1 MALSGED
8 LARISAADR
17 DPQYR
22 TVSRRL
28 RNMYEAAPDEV
39 KQAGHDWYPKVNKAV
54 TSAVSGTSK
63 SVRAGAG
70 VVAAVSPNMDWERD
84 NIAAFDE
91 LSSLKGRQWDVIHES
106 ANQPKIIGANG
117 KPVKPKRTQA
127 AADIL
132 QGMGLS
138 KAPDSNLIKAHRIWH
153 GGEDFENVLDRHTA
167 PKTNSF
173 ARNIADPSTSRDV
186 TVDGRHADIVV
197 DSMRPWNNSGV
208 SNRGINSA
216 NNVRGGSTRY
226 ENYEA
231 QTARVAD
238 SLEVPPHALQAT
250 VWEMGKSVERGFN
263 PDRKQGDM
271 RRGQS
276 YSGRLSEFTSGRS

>member
-1 MALSGED
+1 MGLSSED
-8 LARISAADR
+8 LARISAADK

-28 RNMYEAAPDEV
+28 RNMYEAAPDEI
-39 KQAGHDWYPKVNKAV
+39 KEAGHSWYPKVNKAV
-54 TSAVSGTSK
+54 TSAVAGTSK

-106 ANQPKIIGANG
+106 AQQQR
-117 KPVKPKRTQA
+117 RTPA
-127 AADIL
+127 AAEIL
-132 QGMGLS
+132 QGMGLA

-153 GGEDFENVLDRHTA
+153 GGEDFENVLDRHSA

-197 DSMRPWNNSGV
+197 DSMRPWKNSGV
-208 SNRGINSA
+208 SNRGISSA
-216 NNVRGGSTRY
+216 NLVRGGSTRY

-238 SLEVPPHALQAT
+238 SLEIPPHALQAT

-263 PDRKQGDM
+263 PERKQGDM

>member
-1 MALSGED
+1 MALSDED
-8 LARISAADR
+8 LARISAADK

-91 LSSLKGRQWDVIHES
+91 LSSLKGRQWEAIHDS
-106 ANQPKIIGANG
+106 AKQGT
-117 KPVKPKRTQA
+117 RTKA

-132 QGMGLS
+132 QGMGLA
-138 KAPDSNLIKAHRIWH
+138 KAPDSNLVKAHRIWH
-153 GGEDFENVLDRHTA
+153 GGEDFEDVLSRRTA

-197 DSMRPWNNSGV
+197 DSMRPWKNSGV
-208 SNRGINSA
+208 SNRGISSA
-216 NNVRGGSTRY
+216 NLAKGGSTRY

-238 SLEVPPHALQAT
+238 SLEIPPHALQAT

>member
-1 MALSGED
+1 MALSNED
-8 LARISAADR
+8 LARISAADK

-28 RNMYEAAPDEV
+28 RNMYEAAPDNV
-39 KQAGHDWYPKVNKAV
+39 KETGHNWYPKVNNAV
-54 TSAVSGTSK
+54 KNAVSGTSK

-106 ANQPKIIGANG
+106 AKQGN
-117 KPVKPKRTQA
+117 RTQA

-132 QGMGLS
+132 QGMGLA
-138 KAPDSNLIKAHRIWH
+138 KAPDSNLVKAHRIWH
-153 GGEDFENVLDRHTA
+153 GGEDFENVLDRRTA

-173 ARNIADPSTSRDV
+173 ARNIADPTTSRDV

-197 DSMRPWNNSGV
+197 DSMRPWKNSGV
-208 SNRGINSA
+208 SNRGISSA
-216 NNVRGGSTRY
+216 NLVKGGSTRY

-238 SLEVPPHALQAT
+238 SLEIPPHALQAT

-263 PDRKQGDM
+263 PERKQGDM